1 MNVDAKI
8 DRKKAI
14 TCPATF
20 RPGDSR
26 AVIGIDPSTL
36 YRWEKKGFIK
46 LYRRAGTTF
55 AVTQEVVD
63 FIRNEG
69 DQLGD

>member
-1 MNVDAKI
+1 MNVETKI
-8 DRKKAI
+8 RRGGAL
-14 TCPATF
+14 TFPATF
-20 RPGDSR
+20 RPGDSQ

-63 FIRNEG
+63 FIRGVG